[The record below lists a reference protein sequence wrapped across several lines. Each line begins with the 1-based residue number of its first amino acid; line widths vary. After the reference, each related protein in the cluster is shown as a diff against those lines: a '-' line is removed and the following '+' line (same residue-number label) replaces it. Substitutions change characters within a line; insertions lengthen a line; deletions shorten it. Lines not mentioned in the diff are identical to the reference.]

1 MKKLTKILI
10 LLVVLFSTCG
20 CSQKESENLNILT
33 TVYPI
38 NYIINEIYKEGN
50 VTSIYP
56 DGADISNYSL
66 TDKQVEEYSKNNI
79 FIYNGL
85 SNEQTIAKNLI
96 NKNKKLNVIDVAY
109 GLKYTSGMEELWL
122 SPNYF
127 IMLATTIKDNLKDFT
142 NSNYVNEEIEKNY
155 KELEETLSLV
165 DAKLRSIS
173 ENAKAV
179 NKNTI
184 VVSSNVLKFLENYG
198 FKVISLED
206 KEYTSTI
213 NQNNIKSHFKN
224 GTYTTLFM
232 KDNDQKTDLIKS
244 LQTTYNAKIITVSS
258 LNTISKEQ
266 REENE
271 NYLTIMNKFI
281 SEIEAATTMA

>member
-244 LQTTYNAKIITVSS
+244 LETTYNAKIITVSS

>member
-142 NSNYVNEEIEKNY
+142 NSNYINEEIEKNY
-155 KELEETLSLV
+155 KELEETLSLA

-184 VVSSNVLKFLENYG
+184 IVSSNVLKFLENYG

-244 LQTTYNAKIITVSS
+244 LETTYNAKIITVSS